1 MSAWKRKKIIE
12 ISSVF
17 QDGDWIESKDQSIEG
32 IRLIQT
38 GNIGIGVFKARNEKS
53 RYISEATFNRL
64 RCTEIFEGDVLVSR
78 LPDPVGRACILP
90 YLGSKM
96 ITAVD
101 CTILR
106 FEKDELIP
114 YWFLYYTLSI
124 EYQNEIQRQVTG
136 ATRQRISRKNLGL
149 ISIPLPPLPEQQRIV
164 SILDRAF
171 AAIDQ
176 AKVNA
181 EKNLQNAKEL
191 FKSYLRKV
199 LDELALEHNQT
210 TLGVSCEFF
219 NGKAHEKEIDIA
231 GDYIVVNSK
240 FISSEGETI
249 KKTANQMFP
258 LFTNDIVMVM
268 SDVPNGKALAKC
280 AIIDVDNLYSLNQR
294 ICCIRSDNYDTKF
307 LYYQLNRH
315 PYLLAF
321 NNGENQTNLRKG
333 DILNTPLTLPVIEV
347 QRAVTSKLDEVKGQA
362 KQLETTYQKKVNDL
376 DELKRSI
383 LEKAFKGELVIDT
396 ELETT

>member
-1 MSAWKRKKIIE
+1 MSNWQKKKLGDVCNIELGKTPYRKDKTLWDVKKETKNVWLSIADLLNT
-12 ISSVF
+12 
-17 QDGDWIESKDQSIEG
+17 DGSIVNDSKE
-32 IRLIQT
+32 
-38 GNIGIGVFKARNEKS
+38 
-53 RYISEATFNRL
+53 YISDKAAEDCKTVKKGTLLVSFKLTLGRLAFAGRDLFTNEAIAALTIKNER
-64 RCTEIFEGDVLVSR
+64 EIDNKFLYKYLSFYDWEKAAEGDVKVKGKTLNKSKLKEIEVIFPNSLV
-78 LPDPVGRACILP
+78 AQ
-90 YLGSKM
+90 
-96 ITAVD
+96 
-101 CTILR
+101 
-106 FEKDELIP
+106 E
-114 YWFLYYTLSI
+114 
-124 EYQNEIQRQVTG
+124 
-136 ATRQRISRKNLGL
+136 
-149 ISIPLPPLPEQQRIV
+149 RIV
-164 SILDRAF
+164 SHLDRAF

-176 AKVNA
+176 AKANA
-181 EKNLQNAKEL
+181 DKNLQNAKEL
-191 FKSYLRKV
+191 FESYLRKV
-199 LDELALEHNQT
+199 LDELALEYNQT
-210 TLGVSCEFF
+210 TLGASCKFF

-315 PYLLAF
+315 PYLLAY

-333 DILNTPLTLPVIEV
+333 DILNTPLTLPEIKV
-347 QRAVTSKLDEVKGQA
+347 QRAVASKLDEVKGQA
-362 KQLETTYQKKVNDL
+362 KQLENTYQKKVNDL
-376 DELKRSI
+376 EELKRSI